1 MITFKN
7 LSFAYSQKKV
17 LNDVNLQYEPGKIYY
32 LLGPNGFGKST
43 LLRSI
48 AGLHRPKTGSLEVNN
63 HPAFKRNIKLLQ
75 DLCFVSDGMY
85 CPDMLITKFAALYGS
100 LYPLFKMDTFYQY
113 LFMFEV
119 KKEAHISELSFG
131 QRKKL
136 FLAFAFATNARI
148 ILLDEPINGLDIKS
162 KREFRKILTETANDD
177 KTVIIGTHDV
187 SDMDILADGITV
199 LGQQEVIFHQNTSD
213 ILQKLAFDIVKD
225 PIEAKQA
232 LYSEQTYQGFMTITP
247 NIKHKETNL
256 NIELLYHALLKQQHK
271 ITSLFK

>member
-1 MITFKN
+1 MIIFKN

-48 AGLHRPKTGSLEVNN
+48 AGLHHPQTGTVEVNN
-63 HPAFKRNIKLLQ
+63 HPAFKRNINLLQ
-75 DLCFVSDGMY
+75 NICFVSDGMY
-85 CPDMLITKFAALYGS
+85 CPDMLITKFATLYGS
-100 LYPLFKMDTFYQY
+100 LYPLFKADDFYKY

-119 KKEAHISELSFG
+119 KKESRISELSFG

-136 FLAFAFATNARI
+136 FLSFAFATQASI

-162 KREFRKILTETANDD
+162 KREFRKILTEITNDD

-199 LGQQEVIFHQNTSD
+199 LGQEQVIFHQNTSD
-213 ILQKLAFDIVKD
+213 ILQKLTFDIVKD
-225 PIEAKQA
+225 PTEAEQS
-232 LYSEQTYQGFMTITP
+232 LYSEQTYQGFMTISP
-247 NIKHKETNL
+247 NLTHKETNL